1 MPLNIRSETVNELAD
16 TLAARLKISKTEAV
30 KQALLAEL
38 SRLDQ
43 TLSLIERIRPI
54 QNDILSRP
62 RTGLAADTAFFDE
75 LSGNS

>member
-30 KQALLAEL
+30 KQALVAEL

-43 TLSLIERIRPI
+43 KLSLIERIRPI
-54 QNDILSRP
+54 QDDILSRA
-62 RTGLAADTAFFDE
+62 RTGLEADKAFFDD
-75 LSGNS
+75 LSGDP